1 MNKIKI
7 DTFDNSHITNVPFSV
22 LNSCSSQKILLLF
35 IIINTILSLYLFIEI
50 KNHYSLIQKLQDKCI
65 QNKISREYNKV
76 FENQNNTQIPIDK
89 DMIGLKYP
97 EIKFDQYKNQIFKDE
112 LISVFHNFLTEL
124 EVKLIYLEKEI
135 NVTKLHAFY
144 TTRTLYL
151 QKRNVYYDDSRINKF
166 HEIVS
171 WLVIHKSTQLKGI
184 ASDKY
189 LACKYVK
196 LKTGKNL
203 CPHRIGIYNSIEEI
217 DFKNIIKIK
226 NVVLKVS
233 NGCHDNIYITKKTKI
248 NNLKNIKKSLSFHF
262 NRDYSLIIPEFF
274 HSFSKKRLILEKIFY
289 PINDLYEFRFMV
301 INHDIKLCII
311 SYFRRGKSLALYLDK
326 NYNLLQSNGKED
338 LSLKIFKK
346 DNLDELRFL
355 AIKLSED
362 FPNFIRVD
370 LYLFHNNIYLSEL
383 TFDSNSGM
391 PAFTNIKYFN
401 DEVKKWKRIDY

>member
-1 MNKIKI
+1 M
-7 DTFDNSHITNVPFSV
+7 
-22 LNSCSSQKILLLF
+22 
-35 IIINTILSLYLFIEI
+35 
-50 KNHYSLIQKLQDKCI
+50 QDKCI